1 MLTNEEIKFYENQ
14 KQCHICKKGF
24 FRNKKDKFKYLKVRD
39 HCYYTGKFRGAAH
52 STCNLRYAVPKKIPI
67 IIHNRSTYDDHF
79 IIKQLPEELEGQ
91 FKCLGENAEK
101 YITFLV
107 PIKKEVTN
115 DENDDDD
122 YDYDDDDDDD
132 NKKEDDDGEKKKTTT
147 FRLSF
152 VDSYRLMPSKL
163 SDLVDNLSGV
173 LMLNVKNARKE
184 KILNPN
190 AII

>member
-1 MLTNEEIKFYENQ
+1 M
-14 KQCHICKKGF
+14 
-24 FRNKKDKFKYLKVRD
+24 
-39 HCYYTGKFRGAAH
+39 
-52 STCNLRYAVPKKIPI
+52 
-67 IIHNRSTYDDHF
+67 
-79 IIKQLPEELEGQ
+79 
-91 FKCLGENAEK
+91 
-101 YITFLV
+101 

-132 NKKEDDDGEKKKTTT
+132 NKKEDDDGEKKKTAT
-147 FRLSF
+147 FRVSF